1 MVGWCIG
8 LDKGVR
14 GLSSLSSGSV
24 AAETPFGCWV
34 LLGGWLVGWLAG
46 WFVGLFV
53 GWLFGWLAGW
63 LVGWSF
69 VFGCSWVRCLVGFVS
84 CVLPLDPECCAAEK
98 PMVERV
104 HGAC

>member
-1 MVGWCIG
+1 MLPCLVGSGGWSPGSLDG
-8 LDKGVR
+8 L
-14 GLSSLSSGSV
+14 
-24 AAETPFGCWV
+24 AA
-34 LLGGWLVGWLAG
+34 WLVGWLAG

-84 CVLPLDPECCAAEK
+84 CVLPLDPKCCAAEK

-104 HGAC
+104 HGVF